1 MPVTL
6 SDESRYRILRL
17 IEQNPAI
24 SQREI
29 ARELGI
35 SLGKANF
42 CLNAL
47 IEKGVLKANTFL
59 NSRNKRAYA
68 YVFTPSGIEEKAKI
82 TLRFLKRKMEEYE
95 ELQSEIAE
103 LSEQAK
109 KLGAEDARK
118 QPAANHP
125 GTDVPAPLAKEGSVL
140 ENSPPV
146 RGGVAQ

>member
-1 MPVTL
+1 MPVTV

-47 IEKGVLKANTFL
+47 IEKGVLKANSFL

-82 TLRFLKRKMEEYE
+82 TMRFLKKKMEEHE
-95 ELQSEIAE
+95 ALQKEIAE
-103 LSEQAK
+103 LMEQAR
-109 KLGAEDARK
+109 KLSADNVRK
-118 QPAANHP
+118 Q
-125 GTDVPAPLAKEGSVL
+125 DRDKVL
-140 ENSPPV
+140 EPLTK
-146 RGGVAQ
+146 